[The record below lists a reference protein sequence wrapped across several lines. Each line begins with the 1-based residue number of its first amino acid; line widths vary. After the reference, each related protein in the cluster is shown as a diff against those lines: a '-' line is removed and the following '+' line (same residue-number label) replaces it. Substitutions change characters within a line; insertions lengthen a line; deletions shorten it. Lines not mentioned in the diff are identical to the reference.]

1 MMAKK
6 TSRKHKP
13 FWERG
18 FKGHVYWLGKDKLG
32 KVALDAERAAGD
44 AGRYRWEAAGKAGRA
59 ESLAKARSAV
69 ELAVAMADRQ
79 MDLFN
84 G

>member
-1 MMAKK
+1 MRAKK
-6 TSRKHKP
+6 ISRKQKP

-32 KVALDAERAAGD
+32 KVTLDTERAAGD
-44 AGRYRWEAAGKAGRA
+44 AGRYRWEAAGKVGRA
-59 ESLAKARSAV
+59 ESLARARSAV